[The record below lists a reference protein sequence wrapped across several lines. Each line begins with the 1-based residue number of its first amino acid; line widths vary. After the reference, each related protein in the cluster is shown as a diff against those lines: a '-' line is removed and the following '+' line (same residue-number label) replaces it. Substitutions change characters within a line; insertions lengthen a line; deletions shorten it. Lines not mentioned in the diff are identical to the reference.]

1 MQQKLKVS
9 LNNNTMLLRDT
20 GNLTGWEKKSVEFPV
35 RLNKRAIF
43 SFPRYAAAWC
53 VTDSQHEAETI
64 SCNQPRTSSLYIHYI
79 YTGKKTSMLE
89 RRARDKR
96 ITYYLKH

>member
-1 MQQKLKVS
+1 
-9 LNNNTMLLRDT
+9 MLLRDS
-20 GNLTGWEKKSVEFPV
+20 GNLTGWEKKKKSVEFPV

-64 SCNQPRTSSLYIHYI
+64 SCNQPRTSSLHIHYI
-79 YTGKKTSMLE
+79 YTLYLCLREELE
-89 RRARDKR
+89 TKGLL
-96 ITYYLKH
+96 II

>member
-9 LNNNTMLLRDT
+9 LNNNTMLLRDS
-20 GNLTGWEKKSVEFPV
+20 GNLTGWGKKKKSVEFPV

-64 SCNQPRTSSLYIHYI
+64 SCNQPRTSSLHIHYI
-79 YTGKKTSMLE
+79 YTLYLCLREELE
-89 RRARDKR
+89 TKGLL
-96 ITYYLKH
+96 II

>member
-1 MQQKLKVS
+1 
-9 LNNNTMLLRDT
+9 MLLRLWKFDRV
-20 GNLTGWEKKSVEFPV
+20 GKKKSVEFPV

-64 SCNQPRTSSLYIHYI
+64 SCNQLRTSSLYIHYI
-79 YTGKKTSMLE
+79 YTGEKKTLH
-89 RRARDKR
+89 A
-96 ITYYLKH
+96 